1 MTPEAKQ
8 MLVRILDNGETWPD
22 LPIAN
27 QPFGRELM
35 QLGYVELVT
44 PKAPYLPYA
53 QLTRVG
59 YRKAMALRAVL
70 E

>member
-22 LPIAN
+22 L
-27 QPFGRELM
+27 PFGRELM